1 MKRTRKGL
9 LGRSDEARLREV
21 REAEWMMATRRKMC
35 CPLKREELE
44 KIQAR
49 RKLHTANHSAQF

>member
-1 MKRTRKGL
+1 ML
-9 LGRSDEARLREV
+9 LGRSDEARLWEV
-21 REAEWMMATRRKMC
+21 REAEWMTATRRKMC